1 MTFGFR
7 YFLRF
12 LFMALLVMAPVQK
25 VWAQQNTAE
34 SIVSQIQSQDISR
47 AANTLVSTAGSQSGL
62 NLSQATQIV
71 QNLSTIQNM
80 GQLNTQAAT
89 RLLSGVISGT
99 VSGQL
104 GTALSTVTNLGNISS
119 VSGITNLLTNPSISS
134 LFQSITTGTAGIQQ
148 ATQLL
153 STVLNVSSAVST
165 LSQIISNPASL
176 VSGLIG
182 NVIGNQI
189 VNALAGLGGL
199 TSALPSAATQALAA
213 TNVQQAATQASTNNN
228 GGGGGGGGGG
238 VSTCPTCAPCCRCA
252 PHRASCGTECACT
265 DAKQLEVTVE
275 HITDEFI
282 KHREWLITV
291 LWNGHV
297 LPGMMLMAEQL
308 TTMAMHQMLALG
320 MILDAKHQQETQ
332 RLFQTLHAEAHKDY
346 SVSEGMCEFGTSFR
360 SMAASDRNA
369 EFSQS
374 VIASRGLQR
383 QLLSGDTLAGNGP
396 DFDLQSRM
404 EQFRNVYCNRNDLQ
418 NISKICENIDVT
430 AAAKDIDFTH
440 TVDSKETLQIDFTP
454 DGDSDHSSRGPS
466 FEEEDVLALGA
477 NLYGSNLVPIIPANM
492 LVDNTGQ
499 NKALNAMAITD
510 YMELRS
516 LAAKRSVAQ
525 NSYAAIA
532 GMKAQGPKADGKDVS
547 EVQPY
552 LKALLVNMGIP
563 EQDVQNMLGDRPSYY
578 AQMEV
583 LTRKLYQNPV
593 FYADLYDKP
602 ANIDRKDAAMR
613 AIGSIQQRDMFR
625 SWLRAEAVTS
635 VWLEVELQDHE
646 DSTRRAVDS
655 LVQTSDLIDLG
666 R

>member
-1 MTFGFR
+1 
-7 YFLRF
+7 
-12 LFMALLVMAPVQK
+12 MALLLMTPVQK
-25 VWAQQNTAE
+25 AWAQGVTGE
-34 SIVSQIQSQDISR
+34 TVFSQIQAQNISG
-47 AANTLVSTAGSQSGL
+47 AANTLVSTAASQSGL
-62 NLSQATQIV
+62 NLTQATQIV

-119 VSGITNLLTNPSISS
+119 VSGVTSLLTNPSISS

-153 STVLNVSSAVST
+153 STVLNISSAVST
-165 LSQIISNPASL
+165 LSQIISNPTSL
-176 VSGLIG
+176 ISGLIG

-199 TSALPSAATQALAA
+199 TSSLPSAATQALAA
-213 TNVQQAATQASTNNN
+213 TNTQQAATQAANNN
-228 GGGGGGGGGG
+228 GGSGGGGT
-238 VSTCPTCAPCCRCA
+238 STCPTCTPCCRCA

-404 EQFRNVYCNRNDLQ
+404 EQFRNVYCNPKDLQ
-418 NISKICENIDVT
+418 NISRICKSTDKT
-430 AAAKDIDFTH
+430 RWSKDIDFTN
-440 TVDSKETLQIDFTP
+440 TVSNRETLQIDFTP
-454 DGDSDHSSRGPS
+454 DGDRNHSPRGAS
-466 FEEEDVLALGA
+466 FEEEDILALGA

-492 LVDNTGQ
+492 LIDNTGQ

-525 NSYAAIA
+525 NSFAAIA

-578 AQMEV
+578 AQMEI

-646 DSTRRAVDS
+646 DSVRRAVDS

-666 R
+666 K

>member
-1 MTFGFR
+1 MT
-7 YFLRF
+7 
-12 LFMALLVMAPVQK
+12 PVQK
-25 VWAQQNTAE
+25 AWAQGVTGE
-34 SIVSQIQSQDISR
+34 TVFSQIQAQNISG
-47 AANTLVSTAGSQSGL
+47 AANTLVSTAASQSGL
-62 NLSQATQIV
+62 NLTQATQIV

-119 VSGITNLLTNPSISS
+119 VSGVTSLLTNPSISS

-153 STVLNVSSAVST
+153 STVLNISSAVST
-165 LSQIISNPASL
+165 LSQIISNPTSL
-176 VSGLIG
+176 ISGLIG

-199 TSALPSAATQALAA
+199 TSSLPSAATQALAA
-213 TNVQQAATQASTNNN
+213 TNTQQAATQAANNN
-228 GGGGGGGGGG
+228 GGSGGGGT
-238 VSTCPTCAPCCRCA
+238 STCPTCTPCCRCA

-404 EQFRNVYCNRNDLQ
+404 EQFRNVYCNPKDLQ
-418 NISKICENIDVT
+418 NISRICKSTDKT
-430 AAAKDIDFTH
+430 RWSKDIDFTN
-440 TVDSKETLQIDFTP
+440 TVSNRETLQIDFTP
-454 DGDSDHSSRGPS
+454 DGDRNHSPRGAS
-466 FEEEDVLALGA
+466 FEEEDILALGA

-492 LVDNTGQ
+492 LIDNTGQ

-525 NSYAAIA
+525 NSFAAIA

-578 AQMEV
+578 AQMEI

-646 DSTRRAVDS
+646 DSVRRAVDS

-666 R
+666 K